1 MYKLLIE
8 SVRLMFRFWYLIP
21 LRLIKVFQGKLTM
34 NEFVA
39 QLEMNKLENRLH
51 FWQTLYFC
59 FRTMP
64 IRYALKTP
72 VWIYGKT
79 YFYNLS
85 GKVEPIS
92 PENVYSGAVKIG
104 LMDQTRSISDA
115 NSLTISGT
123 FRYGHNI
130 IIRQGAKWKVGGML
144 SIDSHCM
151 VADNVSFFVSKSVA
165 ISSNCVIAFN
175 SMFMDSDVHYMI
187 DVNTMRVKNN
197 TRSIFIGKGCWLG
210 GYTMVKKGTI
220 LPDYTIVVG
229 PYSSISKDYIKVL
242 EPYSCIGGNPAK
254 FIKAGFRE
262 INNSKWEKYF
272 NNYFCNNKE
281 LYFYEGNIEELCT
294 KTNSL

>member
-1 MYKLLIE
+1 MLELLLE
-8 SVRLMFRFWYLIP
+8 RVRLMFRFWYLIP

-34 NEFVA
+34 NEFIA
-39 QLEMNKLENRLH
+39 QLEMNKLENRLQ
-51 FWQTLYFC
+51 FWKTLYFC

-92 PENVYSGAVKIG
+92 PEDVYPGAVKIG

-130 IIRQGAKWKVGGML
+130 TIRQGAKWKVGGTL

-151 VADNVSFFVSKSVA
+151 VADNVSFFVSKSVT

-175 SMFMDSDVHYMI
+175 SMFMDSDVHYML
-187 DVNTMRVKNN
+187 DVRTMMVKNN
-197 TRSIFIGKGCWLG
+197 TKSIFVGKGCWLG
-210 GYTMVKKGTI
+210 GNTMVKKGTI
-220 LPDYTIVVG
+220 LPDYTIVAG
-229 PYSSISKDYIKVL
+229 PYSSVCKDYTKQL

-254 FIKAGFRE
+254 FIKAGLRE
-262 INNSKWEKYF
+262 INNSKVELFLNDYF
-272 NNYFCNNKE
+272 ANNDGIYVYKESQDEICNK
-281 LYFYEGNIEELCT
+281 
-294 KTNSL
+294 K